1 MEEILMKVIL
11 CGYHWTGCKALE
23 LLIEDGHEVFVYTH
37 KTENQI
43 ADLEGLCIKKA
54 NSIYIRQN

>member
-1 MEEILMKVIL
+1 MKVIL